1 MSKLLSILLAS
12 LILIANY
19 VAESGN
25 VIRAKRQSC
34 GCYVPP
40 SGCGCS
46 SPQYVQQQTYQIPTQ
61 QYQYQSAQ
69 SYYQPAQQY
78 YQPSQQ
84 YYDSSQQYYQTSQ
97 QNYQTSPQYYQ
108 QSYQPVSSY
117 VPTQQ
122 YQPVSQGTVGCG
134 GGSYVPT
141 GCSCPSG
148 YGVCSASYNRCCR
161 KR

>member
-1 MSKLLSILLAS
+1 S
-12 LILIANY
+12 LILVANY
-19 VAESGN
+19 AAESGN

-34 GCYVPP
+34 GCYIPP
-40 SGCGCS
+40 GCS
-46 SPQYVQQQTYQIPTQ
+46 CMPSQNVQQPSYQIPTQ
-61 QYQYQSAQ
+61 QYQSAQ
-69 SYYQPAQQY
+69 QYYQPVQQQY

-84 YYDSSQQYYQTSQ
+84 YYQNSPQYYQPSQ
-97 QNYQTSPQYYQ
+97 QYYQ

-134 GGSYVPT
+134 GGSYAPT

-148 YGVCSASYNRCCR
+148 YGVCSGNYNRCCR